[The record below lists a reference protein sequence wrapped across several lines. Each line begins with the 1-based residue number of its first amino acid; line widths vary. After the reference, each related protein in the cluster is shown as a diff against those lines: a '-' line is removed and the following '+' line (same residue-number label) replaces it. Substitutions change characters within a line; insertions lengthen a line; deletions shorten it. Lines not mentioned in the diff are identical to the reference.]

1 MAKAEIKGGRTW
13 EHQLEAR
20 WGATVVQPHK
30 KGEIGSDLPFK
41 IKCAMNKCIVGF
53 FFSKVVI
60 PDHFPLPAINIH
72 TE

>member
-1 MAKAEIKGGRTW
+1 MW

-30 KGEIGSDLPFK
+30 KGETGSDLPFK

-53 FFSKVVI
+53 FF
-60 PDHFPLPAINIH
+60 FPGLLFQTISPFQL
-72 TE
+72 